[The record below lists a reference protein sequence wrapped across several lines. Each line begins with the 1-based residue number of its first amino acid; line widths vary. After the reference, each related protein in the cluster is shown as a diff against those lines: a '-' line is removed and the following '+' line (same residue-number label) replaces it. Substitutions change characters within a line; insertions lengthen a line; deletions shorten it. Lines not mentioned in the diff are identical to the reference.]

1 MRSKTNYPFT
11 IPVPPVSE
19 AIATIRWHS
28 LLSLDGTGTR
38 TATIRA
44 SPHWLMSAGG
54 GSSSRS
60 GSNPSSELSCLT
72 QNTNLIFGSND
83 THATAIPV
91 THYGFPSTV
100 TSSSSSAAA
109 KSHSLINGNHT
120 IRSSAFD
127 QQQQQQQ
134 QTQSSSNNST
144 PNRMKKLFYE
154 VVVWWQNIF
163 SRDRWFL
170 SSSLLFVLLWH
181 WPSSLPFLLPLSQ
194 ATLLVCVC
202 LRVLISSYVLI

>member
-1 MRSKTNYPFT
+1 MRSKTNCPCT
-11 IPVPPVSE
+11 IRVPPVSE
-19 AIATIRWHS
+19 TIATTRS
-28 LLSLDGTGTR
+28 QSRRVDGTGTR

-44 SPHWLMSAGG
+44 SPHWLMNTGG

-100 TSSSSSAAA
+100 TSSSSSSVA
-109 KSHSLINGNHT
+109 KSHSLINGNNT

-127 QQQQQQQ
+127 QQQQQ

-154 VVVWWQNIF
+154 VVV
-163 SRDRWFL
+163 
-170 SSSLLFVLLWH
+170 
-181 WPSSLPFLLPLSQ
+181 
-194 ATLLVCVC
+194 
-202 LRVLISSYVLI
+202 